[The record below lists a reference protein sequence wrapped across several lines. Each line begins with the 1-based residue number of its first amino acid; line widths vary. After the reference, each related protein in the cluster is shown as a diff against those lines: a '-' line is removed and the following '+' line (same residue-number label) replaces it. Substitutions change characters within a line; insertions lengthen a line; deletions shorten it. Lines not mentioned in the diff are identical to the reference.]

1 MPFDVR
7 TATAIWMTGVFLGEG
22 AAKGWEGFCLQK
34 DNNISATKN
43 NSFNVQ
49 SMYDFFLT
57 YNAIIWCSDCM

>member
-7 TATAIWMTGVFLGEG
+7 TATAIWMTGVVFLGEG

-34 DNNISATKN
+34 DNNISVTKN

-49 SMYDFFLT
+49 SMYDFFDL
-57 YNAIIWCSDCM
+57 